1 MGEQFNRFISENQ
14 ERAFA
19 YLRENFKGLLDE
31 DDLKDA
37 YQESSIALFQN
48 ILLGRY
54 EKQDA
59 SLYTYFLKICI
70 NQAKKVI
77 DKKNR
82 KHETPLNVNVIVG
95 DEDFYHDDKLD
106 ELIDF
111 IYEVEGYDEH
121 ERMRTNN
128 LVQAIMK
135 ELSEKCQDLL
145 WGFYGYG
152 LSWATLADECE
163 LANADSA
170 KSTANR
176 CRNQFKDLFNQKN
189 ARIHG

>member
-1 MGEQFNRFISENQ
+1 MGEQFNKFISENQ
-14 ERAFA
+14 EKTLA
-19 YLRENFKGLLDE
+19 YLRKNFKRLYE
-31 DDLKDA
+31 DDLKDV
-37 YQESSIALFQN
+37 YQDSSIALFNN
-48 ILLGRY
+48 IKSGQY
-54 EKQDA
+54 EEQDA
-59 SLYTYFLKICI
+59 DMYTYFLKICI
-70 NQAKKVI
+70 NQAIKAVKQK
-77 DKKNR
+77 DK
-82 KHETPLNVNVIVG
+82 TAQLNVNVIVG
-95 DEDFYHDDKLD
+95 DEDEDDYQDDKLN

-121 ERMRTNN
+121 EKMRTNN

-152 LSWATLADECE
+152 LSWAILADECG

>member
-1 MGEQFNRFISENQ
+1 MGEQFKKFISKNQ
-14 ERAFA
+14 KRTFA
-19 YLRENFKGLLDE
+19 YLHENFKGRLDE
-31 DDLKDA
+31 DDLEDV

-54 EKQDA
+54 EERDA
-59 SLYTYFLKICI
+59 DLYSYFLRICI
-70 NQAKKVI
+70 NQAKKCI
-77 DKKNR
+77 DKKIR
-82 KHETPLNVNVIVG
+82 KHETPLDVNLIEC
-95 DEDFYHDDKLD
+95 DEDGYLDDKLN

-121 ERMRTNN
+121 EKMRTNN

-152 LSWATLADECE
+152 LSWAILADECG

-176 CRNQFKDLFNQKN
+176 CKKQFENLFNQKN

>member
-1 MGEQFNRFISENQ
+1 MGEQFNKFISENQ
-14 ERAFA
+14 EKTLA
-19 YLRENFKGLLDE
+19 YLRKNFKRLYE
-31 DDLKDA
+31 DDLKDV
-37 YQESSIALFQN
+37 YQDSSIALFNN
-48 ILLGRY
+48 IKSGQY
-54 EKQDA
+54 EEQDA
-59 SLYTYFLKICI
+59 DMYTYFLKICI
-70 NQAKKVI
+70 NQAIKAVKQK
-77 DKKNR
+77 DK
-82 KHETPLNVNVIVG
+82 TAQLNVNVIVG
-95 DEDFYHDDKLD
+95 DEDEDDYQDDKLN

-121 ERMRTNN
+121 EKMRTNN

-152 LSWATLADECE
+152 LSWAILADEFG

>member
-1 MGEQFNRFISENQ
+1 MGEQFNKFISENQ
-14 ERAFA
+14 EKTLA
-19 YLRENFKGLLDE
+19 YLRKNFKGLYE
-31 DDLKDA
+31 DDLKDV
-37 YQESSIALFQN
+37 YQDSSIALFNN
-48 ILLGRY
+48 IKSGQY
-54 EKQDA
+54 EEQDA
-59 SLYTYFLKICI
+59 DMYTYFLKICI
-70 NQAKKVI
+70 NQAIKAVKQK
-77 DKKNR
+77 DK
-82 KHETPLNVNVIVG
+82 TAQLNVNVIVG
-95 DEDFYHDDKLD
+95 DEDEYQDDKLN

-121 ERMRTNN
+121 EKMRTNN

-152 LSWATLADECE
+152 LSWAILADECG

>member
-1 MGEQFNRFISENQ
+1 MGEQFNRFISENR
-14 ERAFA
+14 EGTLA
-19 YLRENFKGLLDE
+19 YLRKKYTVLSDE
-31 DDLKDA
+31 KLKDI
-37 YQESSIALFQN
+37 YQDSSIALFQN

-54 EKQDA
+54 EKQEA
-59 SLYTYFLKICI
+59 NLYTYFLKICI
-70 NQAKKVI
+70 NQANTAV
-77 DKKNR
+77 NQLPP
-82 KHETPLNVNVIVG
+82 TMPLNEEVKVG
-95 DEDFYHDDKLD
+95 EEDDYQDDKLN

-121 ERMRTNN
+121 EKMRTNN

-152 LSWATLADECE
+152 LSWAILADECG